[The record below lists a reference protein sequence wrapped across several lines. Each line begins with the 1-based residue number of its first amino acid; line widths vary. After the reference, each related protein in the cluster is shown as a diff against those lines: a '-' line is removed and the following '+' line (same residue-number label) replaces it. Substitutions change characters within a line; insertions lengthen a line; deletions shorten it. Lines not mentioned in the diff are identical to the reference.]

1 MFRILIGGYY
11 GFDNLGDEAVL
22 AGLIKGLREKLPGV
36 EIAAL
41 SANPDKT
48 RLLHGITSIKRTDF
62 ISIFTLMRKSDIFL
76 FGGGSLIQDITSMMS
91 PLYYFGLL
99 TMSRLAKLP
108 YMLIAQGV
116 GPLNRNFIKKLT
128 AHNFNGAKLITVRD
142 KKSAEL
148 LKDIGV
154 KKDIQVTADLALL
167 LEPNQSPR
175 VQNWINKNI
184 PSDKKI
190 VCVSI
195 RPWISDST
203 IAINQVVEAINQD
216 TSIFPIYLPMQP
228 DVDSDLSISMLKE
241 TGGALIDFAPTPSE
255 VLAIISNC
263 HYTIAMRLHTLIL
276 SVLVGIPAFGIIY
289 DPKVNDFA
297 KKANIEAA
305 DIDNNLFKSLMS
317 FLDSIPRHSEKKES
331 MIIDA
336 NKNINLITEFL
347 IKEKQ

>member
-41 SANPDKT
+41 SVNPDKT

-76 FGGGSLIQDITSMMS
+76 FGGGSLIQDVTSMMS

-116 GPLNRNFIKKLT
+116 GPLNRNLIKKLT
-128 AHNFNGAKLITVRD
+128 AINFNSAKLITVRD

-148 LKDIGV
+148 LKEIGV
-154 KKDIQVTADLALL
+154 KKDIQVTADLALM
-167 LEPNQSPR
+167 LEPNNSTRIQD
-175 VQNWINKNI
+175 WISKNI

-190 VCVSI
+190 VCISM
-195 RPWISDST
+195 RPWLTNST
-203 IAINQVVEAINQD
+203 LAINQVVEAINKD
-216 TSIFPIYLPMQP
+216 TNIFPIYLPMQP
-228 DVDSDLSISMLKE
+228 DIDTELSILMLKE
-241 TGGALIDFAPTPSE
+241 TGGALIDFTPTPSE

-263 HYTIAMRLHTLIL
+263 HYTIAMRLHTLIM
-276 SVLVGIPAFGIIY
+276 SVLAGIPAFGIIY

-297 KKANIEAA
+297 QKANIEAA
-305 DIDNNLFKSLMS
+305 DINTNLSKLILN
-317 FLDSIPRHSEKKES
+317 FLNAKPQHSEINKS

-336 NKNINLITEFL
+336 YKNIKLITELL
-347 IKEKQ
+347 IKENK